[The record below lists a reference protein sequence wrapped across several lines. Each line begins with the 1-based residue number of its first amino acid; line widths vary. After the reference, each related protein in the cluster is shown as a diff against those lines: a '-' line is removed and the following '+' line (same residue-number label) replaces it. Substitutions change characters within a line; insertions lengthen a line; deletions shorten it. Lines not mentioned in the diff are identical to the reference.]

1 MFGRLKDMLTRKE
14 VIADEKNAEFEKG
27 DFLALLI
34 AAASFMF
41 PVLIFVF
48 LFFALIVWII
58 F

>member
-1 MFGRLKDMLTRKE
+1 MFGRLKDMLTKKE
-14 VIADEKNAEFEKG
+14 IIVDEKNAEFEKG

-41 PVLIFVF
+41 PALLLVF
-48 LFFALIVWII
+48 SFFALIVWII